1 MSQVKR
7 ALVTGGAGFVGT
19 NLVKRLLNEGYE
31 VVSIDNY
38 YTGKKENHV
47 LHSNVTY
54 LEYDITTIIDYAAF
68 GKFDIV
74 YHLAAIARIQPSFEM
89 PLEYFKANA
98 TATFNIAMYCAKN
111 NIPMQFAGSSSHHSG
126 KFKEVAD
133 MFKYN
138 MIEYADD
145 KPGEAVNTLCED
157 ILAKEILD
165 WEPKINLID
174 YINKW
179 NTTRNG

>member
-74 YHLAAIARIQPSFEM
+74 YHLAALARIQPSF
-89 PLEYFKANA
+89 LEPENCFKINCVG
-98 TATFNIAMYCAKN
+98 TFNVAQYCSKN
-111 NIPMQFAGSSSHHSG
+111 NIF
-126 KFKEVAD
+126 
-133 MFKYN
+133 
-138 MIEYADD
+138 
-145 KPGEAVNTLCED
+145 
-157 ILAKEILD
+157 
-165 WEPKINLID
+165 
-174 YINKW
+174 
-179 NTTRNG
+179 R